1 MKTAM
6 HPARDTETKEQTEE
20 ITNSISTPLP
30 SKSNK
35 KESVAQQGRGIETN
49 EKRKYFTV
57 KRVEYFSVI
66 YTYTYL
72 SFGTC

>member
-1 MKTAM
+1 M

>member
-1 MKTAM
+1 M

-35 KESVAQQGRGIETN
+35 NESAAREARGVETN
-49 EKRKYFTV
+49 EGKNKKYFILQ
-57 KRVEYFSVI
+57 KNGAFFSI
-66 YTYTYL
+66 N
-72 SFGTC
+72 FNGG